1 MEGRGG
7 VSLPRKGLGIMF
19 TCEMTGCDDMAT
31 HEVEFG
37 SGDLLTVCN
46 DCADYFRG
54 LELETVHIKKFAGLL

>member
-1 MEGRGG
+1 
-7 VSLPRKGLGIMF
+7 MF

-54 LELETVHIKKFAGLL
+54 LELETVRIKKFAGLL